1 MAKEMELQITKVTV
15 KNSQMW
21 LTLSFEKRYA
31 GTLHVTD
38 TGFIA
43 AFFVEKPRKLVLP
56 NRGKDA

>member
-1 MAKEMELQITKVTV
+1 MVQGTELQITKVTV

-21 LTLSFEKRYA
+21 LTLAFDGRYA
-31 GTLHVTD
+31 GTLHATD